1 MCNTVF
7 ENSWLVVQVS
17 GSFVYVFVFG
27 GCALFSKFCIR
38 SGVFYSSVEEHLL
51 GLKSPSDLLHLLGG
65 IKDVL
70 VWHDGAYTSLTD
82 DLLFSLLYRLGDNNA

>member
-17 GSFVYVFVFG
+17 GSFVYAFVFR

-38 SGVFYSSVEEHLL
+38 SSVFYRSVEEHLL
-51 GLKSPSDLLHLLGG
+51 GLESPSDLLHLLGG
-65 IKDVL
+65 IKNVL
-70 VWHDGAYTSLTD
+70 VWHDGEYTSLTD
-82 DLLFSLLYRLGDNNA
+82 DLLFSLMYRLGDKDA